1 MNIKVVIPARY
12 GSSRLPGKP
21 LLKINGVE
29 VVNHVVQR
37 CIEAGVSHSDIC
49 VASDDGR
56 VLDVIDNTKSMVIM
70 TDSRHQSGTDR
81 LCEVAEKEGW
91 SDDTLVIN
99 VQGDEPMIPPDL
111 ISNLLSF
118 ASSNPQF
125 HICTAVTSIT
135 SLDEFNNPNVVKAIM
150 GEGGRALYF
159 TRSASPFNRDVPGDI
174 EMANRHIG
182 IYSYRVSALKR
193 FCSYEESQLEKY
205 EKLEQLR
212 ALSHGMT
219 IGAFVYEGNIPHGV
233 DTMEDFDKVRELME
247 LEK

>member
-37 CIEAGVSHSDIC
+37 CIDAGVEHYDIF
-49 VASDDGR
+49 VATDDER
-56 VLDVIDNTKSMVIM
+56 ILEIIDNTKSIAIM
-70 TDSRHQSGTDR
+70 TDSKHQSGTDR

-91 SDDTLVIN
+91 SEDTLVIN

-111 ISNLLSF
+111 ISNLIFF
-118 ASSNPQF
+118 AGNNPQF
-125 HICTAVTSIT
+125 HICTAVTPVVSF
-135 SLDEFNNPNVVKAIM
+135 DEFNNPNVVKALL
-150 GEGGRALYF
+150 GEDGRALYF

-182 IYSYRVSALKR
+182 IYSYRVSALKC
-193 FCSYEESQLEKY
+193 FCSYGESQLEKY

-212 ALSHGMT
+212 ALSRGMA
-219 IGAFVYEGNIPHGV
+219 IGAFVYDGDIPHGV
-233 DTMEDFDKVRELME
+233 DTIEDFEKLKKLME
-247 LEK
+247 SKQ